1 MWNYI
6 RKKKQA
12 YRQKIVDEVRQEM
25 IGDIESHLKRVQ
37 GQLESFVIHKVNH
50 MDVDYEVMARH
61 LDETMLANHLD
72 HQEVANCLDHHHI
85 AQEIDAYDV
94 AREMDIYDVAQ
105 EICHYEVAS
114 NLDLDD
120 IATRVSSNLD
130 LDTMNEGLLDIVDDK
145 INEALDDLE
154 ITRG

>member
-25 IGDIESHLKRVQ
+25 IEDIESHLKRVQ
-37 GQLESFVIHKVNH
+37 GQLESYVTDKVNH
-50 MDVDYEVMARH
+50 MEIDYEVMVGH
-61 LDETMLANHLD
+61 LDYYD
-72 HQEVANCLDHHHI
+72 VANCLDYCEVADNLDHHHI
-85 AQEIDAYDV
+85 AQEIDVDDISRNLDV
-94 AREMDIYDVAQ
+94 YDVAQ
-105 EICHYEVAS
+105 NICHYEVAE

-130 LDTMNEGLLDIVDDK
+130 LDTMNEELLDMVDDK